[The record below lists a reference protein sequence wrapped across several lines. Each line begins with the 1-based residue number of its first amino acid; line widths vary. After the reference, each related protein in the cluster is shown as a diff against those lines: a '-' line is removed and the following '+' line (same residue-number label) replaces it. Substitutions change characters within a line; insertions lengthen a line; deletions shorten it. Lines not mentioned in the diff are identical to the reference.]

1 MNKYADEFYATFQE
15 LARKYSAEK
24 VWQDVIY
31 ACALTQ
37 SVFLRSQDT
46 VSYTHLDVYKRQGI
60 FNSVVSCLF
69 NGSTFYLLTFVVKEF
84 NCIFFKRQQM
94 IDKIS

>member
-37 SVFLRSQDT
+37 SVFCGN
-46 VSYTHLDVYKRQGI
+46 GI
-60 FNSVVSCLF
+60 RKL
-69 NGSTFYLLTFVVKEF
+69 VK
-84 NCIFFKRQQM
+84 ILIR
-94 IDKIS
+94 

>member
-37 SVFLRSQDT
+37 SVFLRSQDKSGHEKIDRIMEQYSEHHGCIARKSGAGFFRRD
-46 VSYTHLDVYKRQGI
+46 VSQA
-60 FNSVVSCLF
+60 
-69 NGSTFYLLTFVVKEF
+69 
-84 NCIFFKRQQM
+84 
-94 IDKIS
+94 

>member
-37 SVFLRSQDT
+37 SVFLRSQDK
-46 VSYTHLDVYKRQGI
+46 SGLEK
-60 FNSVVSCLF
+60 
-69 NGSTFYLLTFVVKEF
+69 
-84 NCIFFKRQQM
+84 
-94 IDKIS
+94 IDKIMEQYSEKEQYNEFICEHHGCTARKSGAGFFRRDVSQA

>member
-31 ACALTQ
+31 ACCEPA
-37 SVFLRSQDT
+37 SKMS
-46 VSYTHLDVYKRQGI
+46 
-60 FNSVVSCLF
+60 LF
-69 NGSTFYLLTFVVKEF
+69 P
-84 NCIFFKRQQM
+84 
-94 IDKIS
+94 

>member
-37 SVFLRSQDT
+37 SVFLRSQDKSGHEKIDRIMEQYSEEEQYKIMSFICEHHGCIARKSGAGFFRRD
-46 VSYTHLDVYKRQGI
+46 VSQA
-60 FNSVVSCLF
+60 
-69 NGSTFYLLTFVVKEF
+69 
-84 NCIFFKRQQM
+84 
-94 IDKIS
+94 

>member
-37 SVFLRSQDT
+37 SVFLRSQDK
-46 VSYTHLDVYKRQGI
+46 SGHERLIG
-60 FNSVVSCLF
+60 
-69 NGSTFYLLTFVVKEF
+69 
-84 NCIFFKRQQM
+84 
-94 IDKIS
+94 

>member
-37 SVFLRSQDT
+37 SVFLRSQDK
-46 VSYTHLDVYKRQGI
+46 SGHEK
-60 FNSVVSCLF
+60 
-69 NGSTFYLLTFVVKEF
+69 
-84 NCIFFKRQQM
+84 
-94 IDKIS
+94 IDRIWSNIPKKSSIK